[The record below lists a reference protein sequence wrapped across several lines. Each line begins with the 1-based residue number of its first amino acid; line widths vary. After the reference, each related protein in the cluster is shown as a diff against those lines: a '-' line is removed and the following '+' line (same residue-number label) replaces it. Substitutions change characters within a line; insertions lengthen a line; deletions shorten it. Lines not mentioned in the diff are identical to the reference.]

1 MARFVMNTMLASGG
15 YPWTVI
21 QVEDRAAYL
30 QALKSASV
38 GGNIAPFAEFVA
50 TQLARVSIR

>member
-1 MARFVMNTMLASGG
+1 MNTMLASGG